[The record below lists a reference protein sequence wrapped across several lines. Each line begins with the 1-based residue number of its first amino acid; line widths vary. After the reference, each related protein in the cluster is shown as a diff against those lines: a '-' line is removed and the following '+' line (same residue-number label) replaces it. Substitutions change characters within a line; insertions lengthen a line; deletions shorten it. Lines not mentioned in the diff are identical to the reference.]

1 MKTIKQNVEQILTEN
16 PETRDS
22 NVELCCNYYRFINN
36 IDIFKLSAM
45 GLFIMIRSK
54 KIPDMSTI
62 TRYSRQ
68 LQEKNINLRGKEW
81 EKRKKLVPKVQ
92 KDLGYNVK
100 V

>member
-16 PETRDS
+16 QKARDS
-22 NVELCCNYYRFINN
+22 NAELCAGYYFFISK
-36 IDIFKLSAM
+36 IDIYKLATVD
-45 GLFIMIRSK
+45 LFLMIEEK

-81 EKRKKLVPKVQ
+81 EKRKNLVPKVQ

-100 V
+100 P

>member
-1 MKTIKQNVEQILTEN
+1 MKTIKQNVEQVLN
-16 PETRDS
+16 DYPKTRDS

-36 IDIFKLSAM
+36 IDIFELSAM
-45 GLFIMIRSK
+45 GLFIMISSK

-68 LQEKNINLRGKEW
+68 LQEKNVNLRGKDW
-81 EKRKKLVPKVQ
+81 EKRKNLVPKVQ